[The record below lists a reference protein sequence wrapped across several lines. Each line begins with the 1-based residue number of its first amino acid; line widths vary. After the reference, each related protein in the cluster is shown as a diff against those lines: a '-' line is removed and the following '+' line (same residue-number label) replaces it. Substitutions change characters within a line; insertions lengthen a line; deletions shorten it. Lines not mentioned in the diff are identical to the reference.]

1 MAEEKDYV
9 GILWQDQLSWL
20 GDTPQE
26 TIQNVKRRLI
36 ELGAEPGTTEY
47 ETAFV
52 NILNRGMITEGKP
65 FRAGGLA
72 FTPSP
77 AGRLAL
83 DYLKKNMT
91 VKEIEEELGIDPIV
105 WDLGKD
111 RKGASRSSK
120 TGEIILANDPYQR
133 NQFNERMYTADGLA
147 AYKGITPGT
156 VPTGKWDSL
165 RVNLSDLKTVPK
177 DIFSIFTDFPI
188 QREMSDGSIATE
200 ERPIPQELID
210 MGLTPGAEVT
220 PELIKKYEAW
230 SLTQLSPQLYSQ
242 YTGQPFAPGYDL
254 QGNYVGEDAVDS
266 FGNLI
271 EGTGSGTGD
280 GTTTKNITG
289 NVNNMTSTEYN
300 SRMGVYASMAERF
313 NRYGLTA
320 LANKIKD
327 LAIKGA
333 SEATIT
339 LELQDTPEYQERFA
353 ANAAR
358 IKKGLTALTPSVYVN
373 TEDAYRQVLRAYG
386 LKQFDN
392 DAYIQQ
398 FISNDMSPTEFSNR
412 VVTAVQR
419 VQNSDPAILKQLTQ
433 YYGVG
438 KNDLVAYVLDPEQQF
453 QEIERRVAAAEI
465 GVAAGRQGLEA
476 GQDVARQLAAQ
487 GVTKQEAEQGY
498 ATIASRLPAAE
509 KLSDIYGGTMDAYR
523 QSEAE
528 QDVFN
533 SLASAQRKREALR
546 QREIAAF
553 SGSSGVN
560 KTSLTSETRGQF

>member
-1 MAEEKDYV
+1 MAEPKDYMSIV
-9 GILWQDQLSWL
+9 WRDRSWISDDPKQLL
-20 GDTPQE
+20 
-26 TIQNVKRRLI
+26 INLKNRLI
-36 ELGAEPGTTEY
+36 EEGATPGTG
-47 ETAFV
+47 AFEDAFFSV
-52 NILNRGMITEGKP
+52 LGLMSNVRQGNMQ
-65 FRAGGLA
+65 AGGLTLMPWMGGVNA
-72 FTPSP
+72 QN
-77 AGRLAL
+77 
-83 DYLKKNMT
+83 YLNKNMT
-91 VKEIEEELGIDPIV
+91 IKQIQDELGLNQV
-105 WDLGKD
+105 TLRAGKD
-111 RKGASRSSK
+111 LKGASRSSK
-120 TGEIILANDPYQR
+120 TGEVILANDPYQR

-254 QGNYVGEDAVDS
+254 QGNYVGEGAVDS

-271 EGTGSGTGD
+271 EGTGSGTG
-280 GTTTKNITG
+280 TNTSTKNTTG
-289 NVNNMTSTEYN
+289 NINNMTSAEYN

-339 LELQDTPEYQERFA
+339 LELQDTPEYQQRFS
-353 ANAAR
+353 ANATR
-358 IKKGLTALTPSVYVN
+358 LKSGLSALTPAEYVN
-373 TEDAYRQVLRAYG
+373 IEDSYRQVLRAYG

-398 FISNDMSPTEFSNR
+398 FIANDMSPTEFSNR
-412 VVTAVQR
+412 IVTAVQR
-419 VQNSDPAILKQLTQ
+419 VKNADPAITNQLKQ
-433 YYGVG
+433 YYGIG
-438 KNDLVAYVLDPEQQF
+438 ADDMIAYVLDPQQQF
-453 QEIERRVAAAEI
+453 QRIERQIAAAEI
-465 GVAAGRQGLEA
+465 GVAAARQGITA
-476 GQDVARQLAAQ
+476 GMGVAEQLAAQ
-487 GVTKQEAEQGY
+487 GVTQAGAQEGY

-509 KLSDIYGGTMDAYR
+509 KLSDIYGGTMDVYR

-533 SLASAQRKREALR
+533 SLASAQRKRDALR
-546 QREIAAF
+546 QREIGAF
-553 SGSSGVN
+553 SGSSGVG
-560 KTSLTSETRGQF
+560 KTSLASETRGKF

>member
-1 MAEEKDYV
+1 MAENVDY
-9 GILWQDQLSWL
+9 LSALLQDATLDKPKQTSAQYIDRIKQKLVSL
-20 GDTPQE
+20 GATPGTGAYENAMMSYLNIRKNQS
-26 TIQNVKRRLI
+26 TG
-36 ELGAEPGTTEY
+36 ELGPGFEFS
-47 ETAFV
+47 TAAP
-52 NILNRGMITEGKP
+52 E
-65 FRAGGLA
+65 
-72 FTPSP
+72 
-77 AGRLAL
+77 AL
-83 DYLKKNMT
+83 DYLNT
-91 VKEIEEELGIDPIV
+91 LDENQVSNLGI
-105 WDLGKD
+105 
-111 RKGASRSSK
+111 SK
-120 TGEIILANDPYQR
+120 
-133 NQFNERMYTADGLA
+133 
-147 AYKGITPGT
+147 
-156 VPTGKWDSL
+156 SL
-165 RVNLSDLKTVPK
+165 V
-177 DIFSIFTDFPI
+177 
-188 QREMSDGSIATE
+188 
-200 ERPIPQELID
+200 
-210 MGLTPGAEVT
+210 
-220 PELIKKYEAW
+220 
-230 SLTQLSPQLYSQ
+230 
-242 YTGQPFAPGYDL
+242 
-254 QGNYVGEDAVDS
+254 
-266 FGNLI
+266 
-271 EGTGSGTGD
+271 
-280 GTTTKNITG
+280 TKNVQTSAPT
-289 NVNNMTSTEYN
+289 NSSETDSMTSAEYN

-320 LANKIKD
+320 LGNKIKD

-333 SEATIT
+333 NEATIT
-339 LELQDTPEYQERFA
+339 LELQDTPEYQERFS

-358 IKKGLTALTPSVYVN
+358 IKKGLTALTPSEYVN

-386 LKQFDN
+386 LRQFDN

-433 YYGVG
+433 YYGIG

-487 GVTKQEAEQGY
+487 GVSKQEAEQGY
-498 ATIASRLPAAE
+498 ARIAERLPAAE

-546 QREIAAF
+546 QREIASF
-553 SGSSGVN
+553 SGSAGLG

>member
-9 GILWQDQLSWL
+9 GILWQDQLSWI

-77 AGRLAL
+77 AGREAL

-91 VKEIEEELGIDPIV
+91 VKEIKEELGIDPLG
-105 WDLGKD
+105 WGLGKD
-111 RKGASRSSK
+111 RKGAWRSSK
-120 TGEIILANDPYQR
+120 TGELIGGNDPYQR
-133 NQFNERMYTADGLA
+133 NQFGERKYTPEGLA
-147 AYKGITPGT
+147 GYMAGTPGT
-156 VPTGKWDSL
+156 IRTGKWDSDW
-165 RVNLSDLKTVPK
+165 VKLSDLKKVP
-177 DIFSIFTDFPI
+177 DEFFSIFKDFPI
-188 QREMSDGSIATE
+188 QREMSDGSITTE

-210 MGLTPGAEVT
+210 LGIVPGAEVT
-220 PELIKKYEAW
+220 PELLEKYEAW
-230 SLTQLSPQLYSQ
+230 SLRQLSPQTYSE
-242 YTGQPFAPGYDL
+242 YTGKPYAAGYDL
-254 QGNYVGEDAVDS
+254 QGNYVGVGAVDS

-271 EGTGSGTGD
+271 EGTGSGTG
-280 GTTTKNITG
+280 TNTSTKNSTG
-289 NVNNMTSTEYN
+289 NINNMTSAEYN

-339 LELQDTPEYQERFA
+339 LELQDTPEYQQRFS
-353 ANAAR
+353 ANATR
-358 IKKGLTALTPSVYVN
+358 LKSGLSALTPAEYVN
-373 TEDAYRQVLRAYG
+373 IEDSYRQVLRAYG
-386 LKQFDN
+386 LRQFDN

-398 FISNDMSPTEFSNR
+398 FIANDMSPTEFSNR
-412 VVTAVQR
+412 IVTAVQR
-419 VQNSDPAILKQLTQ
+419 VKNADPAITNQLKQ
-433 YYGVG
+433 YYGIG
-438 KNDLVAYVLDPEQQF
+438 TEDMVAYVLDPQQQF
-453 QEIERRVAAAEI
+453 QRIERQIAAAEI
-465 GVAAGRQGLEA
+465 GVAAARQGITA
-476 GQDVARQLAAQ
+476 GVGVAEQLAAQ
-487 GVTKQEAEQGY
+487 GVTQAGAQEGY

-509 KLSDIYGGTMDAYR
+509 KLSDIYGGTMDEYR

-533 SLASAQRKREALR
+533 SLASAQRKRDALR
-546 QREIAAF
+546 QREIGAF
-553 SGSSGVN
+553 SGSSGVG
-560 KTSLTSETRGQF
+560 KTSLASQTRGQF